1 MTLKRVTHFDYVR
14 RATLR
19 SGKEYT
25 GEEGG
30 KKDGAGGGL
39 QVEVGVN
46 VVPIR
51 QNKWGQV
58 GDDRFPSKEE
68 KNENDL
74 APAWKGHPFKPVTSA
89 LTEREKKTG
98 TREGSREEKIWVV
111 AGASHAEEYTGVI

>member
-30 KKDGAGGGL
+30 KKDGAGGGGL

-89 LTEREKKTG
+89 LTEREKKQG
-98 TREGSREEKIWVV
+98 QERVQERKRFE
-111 AGASHAEEYTGVI
+111 